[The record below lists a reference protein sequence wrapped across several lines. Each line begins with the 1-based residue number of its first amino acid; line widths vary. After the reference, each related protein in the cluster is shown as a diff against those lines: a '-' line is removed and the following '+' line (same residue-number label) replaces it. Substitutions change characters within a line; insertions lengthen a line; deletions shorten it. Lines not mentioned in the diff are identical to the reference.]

1 MYSIRGATTIDF
13 DNKDEII
20 NETENLINEMIIKN
34 NVNKD
39 SIISII
45 FTATKDIKSAYPAE
59 AARKIGIKYAG
70 LLCFQEMYVENSLE
84 KCIRILML
92 INEDKAQSDVKHIF
106 LRKAKNLRP
115 DLMKE
120 F

>member
-1 MYSIRGATTIDF
+1 MYSIRGATTVEN
-13 DNKDEII
+13 DNKDEIVK
-20 NETENLINEMIIKN
+20 ETEILIKTMIEKN
-34 NVNKD
+34 NVD
-39 SIISII
+39 IESIISII
-45 FTATKDIKSAYPAE
+45 FTATKDLKSAYPAE

-70 LLCFQEMYVENSLE
+70 LLCFQEMFVENSLK
-84 KCIRILML
+84 KCIRVLML
-92 INEDKAQSDVKHIF
+92 VNKEKVQREVNHIF